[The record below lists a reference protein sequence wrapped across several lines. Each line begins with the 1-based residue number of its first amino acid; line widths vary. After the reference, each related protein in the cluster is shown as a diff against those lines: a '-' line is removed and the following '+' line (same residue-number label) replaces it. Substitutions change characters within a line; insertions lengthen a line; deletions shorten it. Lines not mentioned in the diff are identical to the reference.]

1 MLSTCCDNNNMM
13 HTKKQTHTTTQTIKT
28 HKAKQNYNKN
38 KQTDNAMVTTCFVA
52 VTTAKTLWARWR
64 HTVFILSN
72 GSSYSLQWQIL
83 SSSLLWCILVTIQKR
98 QTISATCMR
107 STDRA
112 WYPEVNPK
120 SCWSQRRLGQTR
132 IQGPSQ
138 LSWRLLQSWL
148 RGDSFLPPLH
158 QGGAGIAQSLRILSI
173 LYCLL
178 LPLLLFGRGCKGEPV
193 GAKSLK
199 IPSLHL
205 FKYQRQMGKNLK
217 RLKMEKIVF
226 LR

>member
-1 MLSTCCDNNNMM
+1 
-13 HTKKQTHTTTQTIKT
+13 
-28 HKAKQNYNKN
+28 
-38 KQTDNAMVTTCFVA
+38 MVTTCFVA

-72 GSSYSLQWQIL
+72 GSSCSLQWQIL
-83 SSSLLWCILVTIQKR
+83 SSSFLWCILVTIQKR

-107 STDRA
+107 STDRV
-112 WYPEVNPK
+112 WYPEANPK

-132 IQGPSQ
+132 IQELSQ

-205 FKYQRQMGKNLK
+205 FKYQRQIAFGPMSKELRNHFITCYTTEIVFAIFEKNLE
-217 RLKMEKIVF
+217 LKTILAPTRENQSPTGG
-226 LR
+226 LE